1 MREIWTAQQV
11 IEAVQKDHEIRVE
24 KRLACYVL
32 RTHFNMSFR
41 KLTRVNFVGNL
52 DRALVLRQH
61 YAKKMLGLLAE

>member
-1 MREIWTAQQV
+1 M
-11 IEAVQKDHEIRVE
+11 QKDYDIRVD
-24 KRLACYVL
+24 KKLACHLL

-61 YAKKMLGLLAE
+61 YAKTMLALLAE